1 MNFEIE
7 GLDELVKRLKKGD
20 SVIEKEL
27 SDAVNKLGAS
37 LVGRVERKTPVG
49 KSYKN
54 HTGGTL
60 RTSWHVKRIDKY
72 TVRVYNNT
80 HYAGYVEFGHR
91 TRGGKSF
98 VEGQYMLTKSVEE
111 LSQQR
116 EEMNIF
122 ESIIQNIW

>member
-7 GLDELVKRLKKGD
+7 GLDELINKLEKGN

-37 LVGRVERKTPVG
+37 LVGRVKRKTPVG

-60 RTSWHVKRIDKY
+60 GISWHVKRIDKY

-80 HYAGYVEFGHR
+80 PYAGYVEFGHR

-98 VEGQYMLTKSVEE
+98 VEGQYMLTKSVEQ

-122 ESIIQNIW
+122 ESIIENIW

>member
-1 MNFEIE
+1 MSFEIE
-7 GLDELVKRLKKGD
+7 GLDELINKLEKGD
-20 SVIEKEL
+20 SAIKKEL
-27 SDAVNKLGAS
+27 SDAVNKLGTS
-37 LVGRVERKTPVG
+37 LVGRVKRKTPVG

-54 HTGGTL
+54 YTGGTL
-60 RTSWHVKRIDKY
+60 RRNWHVKKIDKY

>member
-1 MNFEIE
+1 MSFEIE

-37 LVGRVERKTPVG
+37 LFGRVKRKTPVG

-60 RTSWHVKRIDKY
+60 RRSWHVKRIDKY

>member
-1 MNFEIE
+1 MSFKIE

-37 LVGRVERKTPVG
+37 LVGIVKRKTPVG

-60 RTSWHVKRIDKY
+60 RRSWHVKRIDKY

>member
-1 MNFEIE
+1 MSFEIE

-37 LVGRVERKTPVG
+37 LVGSVKRKTPVG

-60 RTSWHVKRIDKY
+60 RRSWHVKRIDKY

-122 ESIIQNIW
+122 ESIIKNIW

>member
-1 MNFEIE
+1 MSFEIE
-7 GLDELVKRLKKGD
+7 GLDDLIKKLKKGD
-20 SVIEKEL
+20 SEIEKGL
-27 SDAVNKLGAS
+27 SDMVSKLGQS
-37 LVGRVERKTPVG
+37 LIGRVKRKTPVG

-60 RTSWHVKRIDKY
+60 RRSWHIKKMDKY

-98 VEGQYMLTKSVEE
+98 VEGRYMLTKSLNEIE
-111 LSQQR
+111 QQR
-116 EEMNIF
+116 EEMEYFQSII
-122 ESIIQNIW
+122 ESIW